1 MSGLFF
7 ETRPR
12 YVGVHI
18 SGQSIKVVELSRM
31 GNTFELH
38 AYAIEPLSADYVDDL
53 TSTGAKSVAQVL
65 RRALGNTG
73 VMARDAVTAL
83 PDTQVICKTLEV
95 ETGLS
100 ENELELYVRLEAEQ
114 YVPYALEEM
123 ALDYDVQEVVP
134 RHSDQVEIVLVACR
148 QEVLEW
154 HQEVL
159 LSAGLKPHVID
170 VQALAL
176 VRGLDWM
183 LRSVTGS
190 SAREAVAVAD
200 FSPPLARLS
209 IVSQSRVI
217 YCHEWLFERGSL
229 GDDAFKF
236 AAVEHLGREI
246 GLSAESAVGAKVGL
260 IVLAGAAASSTG
272 LSQWVEARLGIPTRV
287 ADPFAAMKLNPALAP
302 EALFC
307 DAPVLL
313 AACGLALRGFD

>member
-38 AYAIEPLSADYVDDL
+38 AYVIEPLSAGYVDDL

-123 ALDYDVQEVVP
+123 ALDYDVQ
-134 RHSDQVEIVLVACR
+134 
-148 QEVLEW
+148 
-154 HQEVL
+154 
-159 LSAGLKPHVID
+159 D
-170 VQALAL
+170 V
-176 VRGLDWM
+176 
-183 LRSVTGS
+183 
-190 SAREAVAVAD
+190 
-200 FSPPLARLS
+200 
-209 IVSQSRVI
+209 
-217 YCHEWLFERGSL
+217 
-229 GDDAFKF
+229 
-236 AAVEHLGREI
+236 
-246 GLSAESAVGAKVGL
+246 
-260 IVLAGAAASSTG
+260 
-272 LSQWVEARLGIPTRV
+272 
-287 ADPFAAMKLNPALAP
+287 
-302 EALFC
+302 
-307 DAPVLL
+307 APVIRIRSRSCWWR
-313 AACGLALRGFD
+313 AAGRCLSGIRRFC